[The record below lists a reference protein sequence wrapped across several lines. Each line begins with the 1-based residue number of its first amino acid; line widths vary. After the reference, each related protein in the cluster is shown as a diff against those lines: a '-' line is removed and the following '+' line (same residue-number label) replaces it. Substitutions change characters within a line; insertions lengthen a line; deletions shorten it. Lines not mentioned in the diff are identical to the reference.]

1 MSVSDPK
8 PDIATPALDASEPLA
23 RLTVT
28 RTGHPEEH
36 RTCHFRPDAACR
48 GLVSPP
54 GLDSGL
60 RRIVLTAFVRVISA
74 PAGINAQAYEI
85 IVDLASERVAL
96 ANLFL
101 LLLGFAVVANQF
113 EQSNLPEVIPSRLPD
128 GWRGG
133 VTLLAFVFGLSIF
146 LDNIAGAIIGG
157 VIARHVYRR
166 GVTIGF
172 MAAIV
177 AAANAGGA
185 GSVIGDTTTT
195 MMWIRGVSPLQLAR
209 AS

>member
-1 MSVSDPK
+1 VFIPK
-8 PDIATPALDASEPLA
+8 NMELVIFGLTLLGVALFHRRA
-23 RLTVT
+23 LTVAFA
-28 RTGHPEEH
+28 G
-36 RTCHFRPDAACR
+36 F
-48 GLVSPP
+48 
-54 GLDSGL
+54 
-60 RRIVLTAFVRVISA
+60 VLTAFVRVISA
-74 PAGINAQAYEI
+74 PAGISAQEI
-85 IVDLASERVAL
+85 ITFLASEWVAL
-96 ANLFL
+96 ANLFF

-133 VTLLAFVFGLSIF
+133 VMLLAFVFGLSIF

-157 VIARHVYRR
+157 VMARHVYRK

-185 GSVIGDTTTT
+185 GSVIGDTTT
-195 MMWIRGVSPLQLAR
+195 R
-209 AS
+209 